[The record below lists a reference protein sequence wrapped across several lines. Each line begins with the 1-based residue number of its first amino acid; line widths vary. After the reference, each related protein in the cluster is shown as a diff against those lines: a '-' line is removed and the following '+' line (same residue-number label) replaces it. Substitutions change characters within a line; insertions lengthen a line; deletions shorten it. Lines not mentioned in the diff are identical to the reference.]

1 MEPPTAS
8 TAMVSHTPKAKGDS
22 YPQCMTYVF
31 SPFTSRVFDRNP
43 NAACTTC
50 VVLYTICTAFGNAW
64 SPSFQCSA
72 SPRKQVSIFLPL
84 TVCTRS

>member
-43 NAACTTC
+43 NAAYMHHMRGIVHHMYGILKCLVA
-50 VVLYTICTAFGNAW
+50 VVSVLSITA
-64 SPSFQCSA
+64 
-72 SPRKQVSIFLPL
+72 
-84 TVCTRS
+84 